1 IGKVICRS
9 NRAKALD
16 LIRWLAWKVQNPDK
30 HPEIVVV
37 LKNEKQGAGKSLLS
51 DVMSIIFGKHAT
63 VITDK
68 EQLFGR
74 ITEFLEPICFLQIEE
89 ALWAG
94 DPRTADK
101 MKAFITGKYIPVERK
116 FGPRF
121 TIPNRLASIITT
133 NHQHAITLGARDR
146 RHFVLEVDEQY
157 V

>member
-1 IGKVICRS
+1 
-9 NRAKALD
+9 
-16 LIRWLAWKVQNPDK
+16 
-30 HPEIVVV
+30 
-37 LKNEKQGAGKSLLS
+37 
-51 DVMSIIFGKHAT
+51 
-63 VITDK
+63 
-68 EQLFGR
+68 LFGR
-74 ITEFLEPICFLQIEE
+74 FTEFLEPICFLQIEE

-157 V
+157 VGNQAYFDALWKDINDGGAEQFLWTLLNFELGNWHPRQILKTAEAYEEQRMSADPISQWAQECI